1 MTSRILAAMFVLAA
15 PAAFAQEAEVETCHG
30 PQTFDEPPL
39 RAITLNQQATEV
51 MLALGLEDSLIGTAY
66 MDDEIPEVWRAAY
79 ESVPVLADKYPAREI
94 VLAEEPDFL
103 FAGFGSA
110 FNEDNL
116 GAAGDWQDLGIGT
129 YLADASCSA
138 RHPEDEAL
146 GIEPVFT
153 DIAMIGDIFGIEGRA
168 SAVADELRARFE
180 AVEGAA
186 PGKGKTAFLFDSGD
200 TAPYTAG
207 CCGAPA
213 VLMQQVGLESITSD
227 VEGQWAEVSWETVA
241 AADPDVIVLIEA
253 DWSTADA
260 KRSYMENDPVLSQ
273 LPAVSEGRFVTVPF
287 SQTVLGMQFVDG
299 VENLAAQLD
308 ALK

>member
-1 MTSRILAAMFVLAA
+1 MIPRLLAVTIAFAA
-15 PAAFAQEAEVETCHG
+15 PTAFAQAAEIETCHG
-30 PQTFDEPPL
+30 PQSFETAPT

-51 MLALGLEDSLIGTAY
+51 MLALGLEDRLIGTAY
-66 MDDEIPEVWRAAY
+66 MDDEIPEAWRAAY
-79 ESVPVLADKYPAREI
+79 DSVPVLSEKYPAREI

-110 FNEDNL
+110 FGADNL

-138 RHPEDEAL
+138 HHPEDEAL

-153 DIAMIGDIFGIEGRA
+153 DIATIGDIFGVEDRA
-168 SAVADELRARFE
+168 ATVADELRARFK

-186 PGKGKTAFLFDSGD
+186 PGDGLTAFLFDSGE

-213 VLMQQVGLESITSD
+213 ALMKQVGLKSITAD
-227 VEGQWAEVSWETVA
+227 VEGHWAEVSWETIA
-241 AADPDVIVLIEA
+241 AAAPDVIVLIEA
-253 DWSTADA
+253 DWSTAEA
-260 KRSYMENDPVLSQ
+260 KRSHMENDPVLSQ
-273 LPAVSEGRFVTVPF
+273 LSAVREGRFVTVPF

-299 VENLAAQLD
+299 VETLAAQLD